1 MWDKYKGCWVEDPE
15 NPPPKKRRVGRPSK
29 EPPPREES
37 PPPREDFEE
46 EGDVRTEVEMPAVKR
61 VARKFQS
68 TWKTVLPWLI
78 FVAGVAVDVSVCPS
92 AEGDKC
98 RGCSE
103 RPRSTGSRR

>member
-29 EPPPREES
+29 ES
-37 PPPREDFEE
+37 PPREDVEE
-46 EGDVRTEVEMPAVKR
+46 EGDVRTEHEMPAVER
-61 VARKFQS
+61 HTRKFQS

-98 RGCSE
+98 PGCPE

>member
-37 PPPREDFEE
+37 PPPREDVEE

-61 VARKFQS
+61 IARKFQS
-68 TWKTVLPWLI
+68 TWKTV
-78 FVAGVAVDVSVCPS
+78 
-92 AEGDKC
+92 C
-98 RGCSE
+98 RGSSLW
-103 RPRSTGSRR
+103 PASPST